1 MATLVAL
8 ACSVRGCDSG
18 PASAPQWVGCGQDP
32 NLHPAHS
39 TSLLP
44 CLDEQP
50 EGSCGSQE
58 ACSQF
63 LGLAGPKLQLRHTPS
78 VAPGWDVAMLSISVS
93 LPRKQG

>member
-1 MATLVAL
+1 MATPVAL
-8 ACSVRGCDSG
+8 ARGIRAG
-18 PASAPQWVGCGQDP
+18 VATAPQWVGCGQDP

-39 TSLLP
+39 PSLLP

-58 ACSQF
+58 ARSQF
-63 LGLAGPKLQLRHTPS
+63 LRLAGPKLQLGHTPS
-78 VAPGWDVAMLSISVS
+78 VALGWGAALLSASVS